1 MFLNRNFFNKTLG
14 LNIMINGKFLIALI
28 TQFILIKYLEPAIFG
43 KFVIILVLVDLVF
56 SLTIV
61 EQQGILRY
69 QNKKNIIDT
78 SLILCNYFSYFL
90 FFVSLIAFSII
101 SYLKNFP
108 TEILYICIGVIFS
121 RWIKYRLIVSESIL
135 EKKLHYYKIYKYY
148 LINSLV
154 SNGICLIFLFLN
166 YGIYA
171 LLVREIIESVIL
183 WFFIRN
189 KKKIHK
195 NNFNLTTAKFI
206 VKFSLQGALI
216 NLLNMFQFKF
226 IFIFLGFNANLVV
239 LGFFE
244 RATFIL
250 FSISNLF
257 SQLAD
262 RIFVPLINNNK
273 DIKSKNLILNI
284 FFIYKL
290 FIFLPI
296 GLILYFFSDKI
307 ILFMFGEKWFFTGE
321 IISILSFWLVFN
333 SLYQVFERWIFTHDT
348 KKYSVLSSLISF
360 IIILFA
366 AFYIYSFDSKN
377 WIVFAWA
384 LNFSSLLNLI
394 ISIIL
399 SVKIKK
405 TFLILKPIYFSISC
419 YLIGFFIFTFYS
431 NLNLFFII
439 TIYLIIYGFLT
450 YFFFK
455 NDLVYYGQH
464 IKFNKK
470 KKTINFI

>member
-1 MFLNRNFFNKTLG
+1 
-14 LNIMINGKFLIALI
+14 MINGKFLVALI
-28 TQFILIKYLEPAIFG
+28 TQFILIRYLEPAIFG

-56 SLTIV
+56 SLTVV
-61 EQQGILRY
+61 EQQGVLRY

-78 SLILCNYFSYFL
+78 SHILCNYFSYFL
-90 FFVSLIAFSII
+90 FFVSLITFSII

-135 EKKLHYYKIYKYY
+135 EKKLNYYKIYKYY

-183 WFFIRN
+183 WFLIRN

-239 LGFFE
+239 IGFFE

-273 DIKSKNLILNI
+273 DIKSKNGNKWYGSSVRSVLNNGV
-284 FFIYKL
+284 L
-290 FIFLPI
+290 V
-296 GLILYFFSDKI
+296 SVEKI
-307 ILFMFGEKWFFTGE
+307 I
-321 IISILSFWLVFN
+321 
-333 SLYQVFERWIFTHDT
+333 
-348 KKYSVLSSLISF
+348 
-360 IIILFA
+360 
-366 AFYIYSFDSKN
+366 
-377 WIVFAWA
+377 
-384 LNFSSLLNLI
+384 
-394 ISIIL
+394 
-399 SVKIKK
+399 
-405 TFLILKPIYFSISC
+405 
-419 YLIGFFIFTFYS
+419 
-431 NLNLFFII
+431 
-439 TIYLIIYGFLT
+439 
-450 YFFFK
+450 
-455 NDLVYYGQH
+455 
-464 IKFNKK
+464 
-470 KKTINFI
+470 